1 VGGEA
6 SQSREGGGPLEDQAE
21 GEEKKIRVGPD
32 RLGWIGRINSNK
44 DFWILA
50 ADLNSNIMIQ
60 KDFKIQTKDN
70 LNSNQGFGQLI
81 QGEFEVQ
88 MTWED
93 FLKYPRLF

>member
-1 VGGEA
+1 
-6 SQSREGGGPLEDQAE
+6 
-21 GEEKKIRVGPD
+21 
-32 RLGWIGRINSNK
+32 
-44 DFWILA
+44 LA

-88 MTWED
+88 TTWED
-93 FLKYPRLF
+93 FLKSPRLF

>member
-1 VGGEA
+1 
-6 SQSREGGGPLEDQAE
+6 
-21 GEEKKIRVGPD
+21 
-32 RLGWIGRINSNK
+32 
-44 DFWILA
+44 LA